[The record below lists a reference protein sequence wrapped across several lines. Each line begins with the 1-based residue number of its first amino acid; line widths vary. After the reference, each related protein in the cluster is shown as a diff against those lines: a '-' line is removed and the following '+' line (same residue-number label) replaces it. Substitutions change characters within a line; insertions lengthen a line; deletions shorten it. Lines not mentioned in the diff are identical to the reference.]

1 MNSHKRISAAF
12 AAGAALLIGSA
23 AMAQPGLT
31 GFYPPRGDIT
41 LQTADLD
48 LSSDRGARI
57 LHLRGARAARDL
69 CLGDHPLPHRMITL
83 EYFDCVDQAQ
93 ASVRDEVNRII
104 REHRGARVASR

>member
-1 MNSHKRISAAF
+1 MNGILAAC

-23 AMAQPGLT
+23 AIAKPGLT
-31 GFYPPRGDIT
+31 GFHPPRGDII

-48 LSSDRGARI
+48 LATDRDARI
-57 LHLRGARAARDL
+57 LHVRAARAARDL

-83 EYFDCVDQAQ
+83 EYFDCVDQVQ
-93 ASVRDEVNRII
+93 STVRDEVNRII